1 MRYHYNLEEAAR
13 VKKEM
18 EIDERNL
25 IRQNNKEQFR
35 KFIAKKNKKR

>member
-1 MRYHYNLEEAAR
+1 MRYSYSLEEAAR